1 MVGEYETQRIARL
14 TPVDDVLASI
24 EARVAPVAP
33 RAIELA
39 AAIGSIL
46 AADAVS
52 SADGPGAAR
61 ALRDGDVTAFDELY
75 ARYHDWVTTLAF
87 RFTTHRED
95 ALDVLQDTFAY
106 LHRKRRD
113 FALRSQMKTFLYPV
127 VKHLS
132 LSRALLARRQAPLD
146 PKQDPAAPRPSSDDV
161 ASLLSGLSEAQQE
174 VVLMRFV
181 DGLDL
186 QAIAD
191 VLDVPLGTV
200 KSRLH
205 SALELLRGKTFPN
218 R

>member
-1 MVGEYETQRIARL
+1 M
-14 TPVDDVLASI
+14 D
-24 EARVAPVAP
+24 P
-33 RAIELA
+33 RTD
-39 AAIGSIL
+39 
-46 AADAVS
+46 ADL
-52 SADGPGAAR
+52 AR
-61 ALRDGDVTAFDELY
+61 ALRDGDPSAFEALY
-75 ARYHDWVTTLAF
+75 DRYHAWVTTLAF
-87 RFTTHRED
+87 RFTKNRED

-113 FALRSQMKTFLYPV
+113 FELRSQMKTFLYPV

-132 LSRALLARRQAPLD
+132 FSRASLARRQAPLD
-146 PKQDPAAPRPSSDDV
+146 PRLDPAAPSAPADNVTD
-161 ASLLSGLSEAQQE
+161 LLSGLSDVQQE

-191 VLDVPLGTV
+191 ALEVPLGTV

-205 SALELLRGKTFPN
+205 SALDLLRGKNFPN